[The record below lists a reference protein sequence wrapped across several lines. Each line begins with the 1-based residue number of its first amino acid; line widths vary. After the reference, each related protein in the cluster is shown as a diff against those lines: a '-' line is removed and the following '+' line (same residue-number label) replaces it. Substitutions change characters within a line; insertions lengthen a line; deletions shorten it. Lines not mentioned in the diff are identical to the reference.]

1 MKMAEHLL
9 WLAGEIQKA
18 GSGSP
23 VMKRR
28 AVSTGYYA
36 VFHAIASLCAQT
48 LLPGASRTSR
58 DFERVYRGLEHGVLK
73 NATQLF
79 PENQMRLRHI
89 TSLAAALQKERN
101 KSDYSP
107 ARKLY
112 SPQECNALIEDAR
125 KTIELLKQLNL
136 AERRT
141 LAVSLLIRNRPV

>member
-9 WLAGEIQKA
+9 WLAGETQKL

-28 AVSTGYYA
+28 AVSTAYYA
-36 VFHAIASLCAQT
+36 VFHAIASACAQT
-48 LLPGASRTSR
+48 LLPGESRTSKE
-58 DFERVYRGLEHGVLK
+58 FERVYRGLEHGVLK

-79 PENQMRLRHI
+79 PEKQISLRLI
-89 TSLAAALQKERN
+89 TSLAASLQKERN

-125 KTIELLKQLNL
+125 RAVELLKQLNL

-141 LAVSLLIRNRPV
+141 LAVLLLIRNRPA